1 MQRAG
6 FAGLVLAVVLAAGL
20 GWRADHAGAESKQAA
35 SANNS
40 RECNMN
46 ALEQSICT
54 YELIL
59 ADMGAT
65 YEMTGG
71 GGISSIRQATTTSFV
86 VSVSQEE
93 RTDLVTYEIE
103 VAKNGKVSIA
113 GKKIGVESP

>member
-1 MQRAG
+1 MRRAG
-6 FAGLVLAVVLAAGL
+6 IVGLVLAVGLAAGL
-20 GWRADHAGAESKQAA
+20 GWRADHAGAESSKA
-35 SANNS
+35 SATNS

-59 ADMGAT
+59 ADMKAT

-71 GGISSIRQATTTSFV
+71 GGISGIRQATTTSFV

-93 RTDLVTYEIE
+93 RTDLVTYEIHM
-103 VAKNGKVSIA
+103 AKNGTVSIA

>member
-1 MQRAG
+1 MRRAG
-6 FAGLVLAVVLAAGL
+6 IVGLVLAMGLAAGL
-20 GWRADHAGAESKQAA
+20 GWRADHAEAESSKA

-40 RECNMN
+40 RECKMN
-46 ALEQSICT
+46 ALEQSICI

-59 ADMGAT
+59 ADMAAT

-71 GGISSIRQATTTSFV
+71 GGISGIRQVATTSFV

-93 RTDLVTYEIE
+93 RTDLVTYEID
-103 VAKNGKVSIA
+103 VAKSGAVSIA